1 MIPKPGIPRYTP
13 SDETRKSTPS
23 GHDRWKKLAL
33 EGRYALLISEM
44 KESGRFDGD
53 ELEELWQTYSSM
65 MRFYASGADD
75 AGRETYHRD
84 IGRRL
89 YSRVQKDEEE
99 QLILRD
105 PHHIRTDLI
114 RSLGTRG
121 IEWETFGG
129 MVVGLKNIGD
139 RSEVF
144 YALLEDLFNKIW
156 TTIELPEEAEEAL
169 GRLLW
174 DTEEKEASRAIV
186 GALFIGV
193 MEFFDPVKMRL
204 LLHASRVSGLP
215 STQGAATAAMLFA
228 ARRHQEVILR
238 FYPGLAAQAKGVIED
253 DPALKRLIYDC
264 IIDSHISYDTK
275 EDHRIFLQ
283 EILPTLKNVQNML
296 GSVPGKDLA
305 ERMKNLSLS
314 MDETNESQ
322 TELRRMMEQAASR
335 LGSEDFRSH
344 DLEYHN
350 AVHMKMHPFFV
361 KPLNWF
367 LLFDPKHPALD
378 ASNAETMR
386 QLEPVVFQGR
396 QIISSDLYSYGLM
409 VDWRPIAAQI
419 AGMGADIPTE
429 AQTPPARDARSGM
442 RDFIFGAYRFYHLFV
457 AGDRF
462 HNPFDA
468 MPYLL
473 DGAFT
478 QIPCLYDE
486 EEYLDLAGAL
496 GAQKHYISAGYTYA
510 RLVEEWGSDSS
521 EAWRGLAVA
530 NIRLGAKTDALF
542 CLDKAIE
549 DEGITSVTA
558 INKANILR
566 ELGRRGEA
574 VIFLE
579 KAEAEADESEIYA
592 LTLKRARMLEE
603 LGRTE
608 EAISAGFKA
617 DYLEEEIP
625 GKRDAKRFLIRLL
638 LEEGRKNE
646 ALQKAENAQES
657 DPLYYGIALLASGKR
672 AEGIRK
678 LREWRGGAAHLEQE
692 KETLSELLKILSRY
706 DVPEWEE
713 ALIFDSVM
721 AEV

>member
-1 MIPKPGIPRYTP
+1 
-13 SDETRKSTPS
+13 
-23 GHDRWKKLAL
+23 
-33 EGRYALLISEM
+33 
-44 KESGRFDGD
+44 
-53 ELEELWQTYSSM
+53 
-65 MRFYASGADD
+65 
-75 AGRETYHRD
+75 
-84 IGRRL
+84 
-89 YSRVQKDEEE
+89 
-99 QLILRD
+99 
-105 PHHIRTDLI
+105 
-114 RSLGTRG
+114 
-121 IEWETFGG
+121 
-129 MVVGLKNIGD
+129 
-139 RSEVF
+139 
-144 YALLEDLFNKIW
+144 
-156 TTIELPEEAEEAL
+156 
-169 GRLLW
+169 
-174 DTEEKEASRAIV
+174 
-186 GALFIGV
+186 
-193 MEFFDPVKMRL
+193 
-204 LLHASRVSGLP
+204 
-215 STQGAATAAMLFA
+215 
-228 ARRHQEVILR
+228 
-238 FYPGLAAQAKGVIED
+238 
-253 DPALKRLIYDC
+253 
-264 IIDSHISYDTK
+264 
-275 EDHRIFLQ
+275 
-283 EILPTLKNVQNML
+283 
-296 GSVPGKDLA
+296 
-305 ERMKNLSLS
+305 
-314 MDETNESQ
+314 MDESNESQ
-322 TELRRMMEQAASR
+322 SELRRMMEQAASR

-367 LLFDPKHPALD
+367 LLFDPRHPALD

-409 VDWRPIAAQI
+409 VDWRPIAAQL
-419 AGMGADIPTE
+419 AGMGADIPLE
-429 AQTPPARDARSGM
+429 TPPPAFQEDARSGM

-457 AGDRF
+457 SRDRF

-486 EEYLDLAGAL
+486 EEYLDLAGIL
-496 GAQKHYISAGYTYA
+496 GARKHYISAGYTYA
-510 RLVEEWGSDSS
+510 RLVQEWGGDSS

-566 ELGRRGEA
+566 DLGRRGEA

-592 LTLKRARMLEE
+592 LTLKRARMLKE
-603 LGRTE
+603 LGRIE

-625 GKRDAKRFLIRLL
+625 GKREAKRFLIRLL
-638 LEEGRKNE
+638 LEEGRGDE
-646 ALQKAENAQES
+646 ALRKAENAQEA
-657 DPLYYGIALLASGKR
+657 DPLYHGIALLASGRR

-678 LREWRGGAAHLEQE
+678 LREWRSGATHLEQE
-692 KETLSELLKILSRY
+692 KKSLPGLLKILSRY
-706 DVPEWEE
+706 GIPEWEE
-713 ALIFDSVM
+713 ALIFESVM